1 MEDLYLV
8 HNWQLQISS
17 KSSPLFWADFHMT
30 QTQDDTLA
38 DFFFK
43 VGIILRW
50 NIYYLFK
57 ICQCLWYSAR

>member
-17 KSSPLFWADFHMT
+17 KSPPLFWADFHMT

-38 DFFFK
+38 DFF
-43 VGIILRW
+43 LR
-50 NIYYLFK
+50 
-57 ICQCLWYSAR
+57 